1 MEGPVLVLSHE
12 EWSPGEWGLYCYA
25 LLFSTTQHLVF
36 NIPFNIILLIFS
48 APFFHFSLSLTQ
60 GMGRGTLLLRS
71 IIFNNPTPLFNI
83 PFNISFFFKYFQHHF
98 FTFLC
103 TWLGEWG
110 LYCYALLFSTTQQPF
125 FNIPFNI
132 FLLIFSAPFFHFSLS
147 LTWAALSQRQTGII
161 FPMDTW

>member
-83 PFNISFFFKYFQHHF
+83 PFNI
-98 FTFLC
+98 
-103 TWLGEWG
+103 
-110 LYCYALLFSTTQQPF
+110 
-125 FNIPFNI
+125 
-132 FLLIFSAPFFHFSLS
+132 FLLIFSALYCYAQLFSTTQHHFLYCRFSSLS
-147 LTWAALSQRQTGII
+147 MLSRFVHFLSTRPKPAFGRQGLDWDRWARIQFSQVHFGA
-161 FPMDTW
+161 FCH